1 MLDAG
6 RLVSPKRLS
15 PEERDRFSWQ
25 LARLLYRTTRLFGL
39 TGVVTAI
46 VCLSLPGAT
55 DLPAYIACVGLLVA
69 LAATLIL
76 ATHRPHPL
84 WMILSYCIGLCTIC
98 AIYIPANG
106 QLNVA
111 TGSAISAVG
120 AWGIGSLATILVS
133 TRGQLFVLALGFFGT
148 VGTILALS
156 TGVNPRTM
164 PLLVFVIVG
173 WGVSTM
179 FGLWLRSS
187 FPRVMGRVASIGRAH
202 NVERRA
208 TETETQRHRDA
219 RLLHDTVL
227 ATLTLL
233 AHSGVGVAP
242 EALRSQAESD
252 GALLTRLRLGETP
265 KPKASGEYTLTN
277 TAELALGGTL
287 EALKKRF
294 SSMGLDINWHGSGQL
309 GLPSTKLEA
318 FVLAISEC
326 LENVRRHSGQKVAHV
341 TLSDDGAI
349 VRGVVTDAGAGFDP
363 QAIAGGRLGFGE
375 SVVARV
381 QDAGGSVRV
390 FSAPGAGTTVVL
402 EIPK

>member
-1 MLDAG
+1 M
-6 RLVSPKRLS
+6 SPKRLS

-25 LARLLYRTTRLFGL
+25 LARLLYRTTRLFGF
-39 TGVVTAI
+39 TGTATAFI
-46 VCLSLPGAT
+46 CLSLPGAM
-55 DLPAYIACVGLLVA
+55 DGPSYVVCVALLAA
-69 LAATLIL
+69 LAASQTMM
-76 ATHRPHPL
+76 TYRPDPL
-84 WMILSYCIGLCTIC
+84 WMILTYSIGLSLIS
-98 AIYIPANG
+98 AIYIPADG
-106 QLNVA
+106 QLNMA
-111 TGSAISAVG
+111 TGSAIAAIGAWAVG
-120 AWGIGSLATILVS
+120 SMATILVS
-133 TRGQLFVLALGFFGT
+133 TWGQLAMLASGF
-148 VGTILALS
+148 LS
-156 TGVNPRTM
+156 TVAIIVALDTGVSPRM
-164 PLLVFVIVG
+164 APLLVFVCVG

-179 FGLWLRSS
+179 FGVWLRSS

-208 TETETQRHRDA
+208 SETETQRHRDA

-242 EALRSQAESD
+242 EAMRAQAESD

-265 KPKASGEYTLTN
+265 QPKSSGEYTLTN

-287 EALKKRF
+287 EALKRRF

-309 GLPSTKLEA
+309 GLPGTRLEA
-318 FVLAISEC
+318 FVLALSEC
-326 LENVRRHSGQKVAHV
+326 LENVRRHSGQTVAHV
-341 TLSDDGAI
+341 TLSDDGEV
-349 VRGVVTDAGAGFDP
+349 VRGVVTDAGTGFDP
-363 QAIAGGRLGFGE
+363 QTIAGGRLGFAE

-390 FSAPGAGTTVVL
+390 FSAPDAGTTVVL

>member
-1 MLDAG
+1 M
-6 RLVSPKRLS
+6 
-15 PEERDRFSWQ
+15 
-25 LARLLYRTTRLFGL
+25 LYRTTRLFGL
-39 TGVVTAI
+39 AGVVIA
-46 VCLSLPGAT
+46 VLCLSLPGAL
-55 DLPAYIACVGLLVA
+55 DLPSYVACLGLLFA
-69 LAATLIL
+69 LAAALIL
-76 ATHRPHPL
+76 ATYRPHPL
-84 WMILSYCIGLCTIC
+84 WMILSYSLGLCTIC
-98 AIYIPANG
+98 AIYIPTDG

-133 TRGQLFVLALGFFGT
+133 AWGQLIMLVLGFTGT
-148 VGTILALS
+148 VTTIVLLS
-156 TGVNPRTM
+156 TGVNPRIL
-164 PLLVFVIVG
+164 PLLVFVSVG

-179 FGLWLRSS
+179 FGVWLRSS

-252 GALLTRLRLGETP
+252 GALLTRLRLGESP
-265 KPKASGEYTLTN
+265 SPKASGGYTLTN

-309 GLPSTKLEA
+309 GLPGTKLEA
-318 FVLAISEC
+318 FVLALSEC
-326 LENVRRHSGQKVAHV
+326 LENVRRHSGQNVAHV

-349 VRGVVTDAGAGFDP
+349 VRGVVTDAGTGFDP
-363 QAIAGGRLGFGE
+363 AAIAGGRLGFAD

-381 QDAGGSVRV
+381 RDAGGSVRV
-390 FSAPGAGTTVVL
+390 FSAPAAGTTVVL